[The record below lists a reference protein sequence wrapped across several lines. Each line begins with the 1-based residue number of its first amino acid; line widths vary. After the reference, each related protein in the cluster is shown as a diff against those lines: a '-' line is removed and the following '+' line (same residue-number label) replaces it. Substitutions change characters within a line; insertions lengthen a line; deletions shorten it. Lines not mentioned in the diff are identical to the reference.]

1 MTTPLALLIGHVA
14 GLLPAGLRVVGLAA
28 VAPGLSYQQAP
39 AQTRVALAVSL
50 AVVIAPVAATSPA
63 PIDEPTAYIA
73 LCVVELAFGLA
84 LGFVTSTVLEA
95 LRFGG
100 EMLDLQIGLH
110 AGQLFDPAS
119 GAHSGLLSTAYYML
133 ALVFFVTLDG
143 HHWLLR
149 GIAESFAI
157 VPVGG
162 MTLGADFAALVSKL
176 GTSVLV
182 LGLRIAGPV
191 MVALLL
197 ADLAFGLVARAVPQ
211 INVFL
216 VGIPAKMA
224 LGFTIAAIGI
234 PMVLMNVQRI
244 SEVMAAYM
252 DATIRA
258 FGG

>member
-1 MTTPLALLIGHVA
+1 MIAQLALLIEHVA
-14 GLLPAGLRVVGLAA
+14 ALLPAGLRVVGLAA
-28 VAPGLSYQQAP
+28 VAPGLSCQQAP
-39 AQTRVALAVSL
+39 VQTRVVLATAL
-50 AVVIAPVAATSPA
+50 AVVIAPVAKPA
-63 PIDEPTAYIA
+63 PASVDEPTRYIA
-73 LCVVELAFGLA
+73 LCVTELTFGLA
-84 LGFVTSTVLEA
+84 LGFVVSAVLEA

-119 GAHSGLLSTAYYML
+119 GAHSGILSTAYYML

-149 GIAESFAI
+149 GVADSFSI

-162 MTLGADFAALVSKL
+162 MVLGANFQALVSRL
-176 GTSVLV
+176 GETVLV

-216 VGIPAKMA
+216 VGIPAKIA
-224 LGFTIAAIGI
+224 L
-234 PMVLMNVQRI
+234 
-244 SEVMAAYM
+244 
-252 DATIRA
+252 
-258 FGG
+258 